1 MINKKLSKTAVLSKQ
16 IIRIM
21 RLANF
26 EKDQEKDKIEQV
38 KQQVQEIQT
47 VFDSNIKPQ
56 KNHTLF
62 EVNLN
67 LKTIEVAE
75 FDEIPAIKFEEAMK
89 GNIIAQKK
97 VTKKENCVYISAL
110 NKNNVLKI
118 LKRDFG
124 IACL

>member
-1 MINKKLSKTAVLSKQ
+1 
-16 IIRIM
+16 M

-47 VFDSNIKPQ
+47 VFDYKITPQ

-62 EVNLN
+62 QVNLV
-67 LKTIEVAE
+67 LKTIEIAE
-75 FDEIPAIKFEEAMK
+75 FDEIPPIKYTEAMK
-89 GNIIAQKK
+89 GNIVAQKK

-110 NKNNVLKI
+110 NKKNVLKI

-124 IACL
+124 ISCL

>member
-1 MINKKLSKTAVLSKQ
+1 
-16 IIRIM
+16 M

-47 VFDSNIKPQ
+47 VFDYKIIPQ

-62 EVNLN
+62 EVNLV
-67 LKTIEVAE
+67 LKTIEIAE
-75 FDEIPAIKFEEAMK
+75 FDELPAIKFEEAMK
-89 GNIIAQKK
+89 GNIVAQKK
-97 VTKKENCVYISAL
+97 VTKKENCVYISSL
-110 NKNNVLKI
+110 NKKNVLKI

-124 IACL
+124 ITCL

>member
-1 MINKKLSKTAVLSKQ
+1 
-16 IIRIM
+16 M

-47 VFDSNIKPQ
+47 VFDYKITPQ

-62 EVNLN
+62 EINLV
-67 LKTIEVAE
+67 LKTIEIAE
-75 FDEIPAIKFEEAMK
+75 FDEIPPIKYIEAMR
-89 GNIIAQKK
+89 GNIVAKKK

>member
-1 MINKKLSKTAVLSKQ
+1 
-16 IIRIM
+16 M

-47 VFDSNIKPQ
+47 DFDYKIIPQ

-62 EVNLN
+62 EVNLS
-67 LKTIEVAE
+67 LKTIEIAE
-75 FDEIPAIKFEEAMK
+75 FDELPAVKFEEAMK
-89 GNIIAQKK
+89 GNIVSQKK
-97 VTKKENCVYISAL
+97 VTKKENCVYISSL
-110 NKNNVLKI
+110 NKKNVLKI
-118 LKRDFG
+118 LKRDFR

>member
-1 MINKKLSKTAVLSKQ
+1 
-16 IIRIM
+16 M

-47 VFDSNIKPQ
+47 VFDYKIIPQ

-62 EVNLN
+62 EVNLK
-67 LKTIEVAE
+67 LKTIEIAE
-75 FDEIPAIKFEEAMK
+75 FDELPAIKFEEAMK
-89 GNIIAQKK
+89 GNIVAQKK
-97 VTKKENCVYISAL
+97 VTKKENCVYISSL
-110 NKNNVLKI
+110 NKKNVLKI
-118 LKRDFG
+118 LNRDFG

>member
-1 MINKKLSKTAVLSKQ
+1 
-16 IIRIM
+16 M

-47 VFDSNIKPQ
+47 VFDYKIIPQ

-67 LKTIEVAE
+67 LKTIEIAK
-75 FDEIPAIKFEEAMK
+75 FDEILAIKYTEAMK
-89 GNIIAQKK
+89 GNIVAQKK
-97 VTKKENCVYISAL
+97 VTKKENYVYISAL
-110 NKNNVLKI
+110 NKKNVFKI

-124 IACL
+124 IVCL

>member
-1 MINKKLSKTAVLSKQ
+1 
-16 IIRIM
+16 M

-47 VFDSNIKPQ
+47 VFDYKIIPQ

-62 EVNLN
+62 EVDLN
-67 LKTIEVAE
+67 LKTIEIAE
-75 FDEIPAIKFEEAMK
+75 FDEIPPIKYTEAMK
-89 GNIIAQKK
+89 GNIVAKKK

-110 NKNNVLKI
+110 NKKNVLKI

>member
-1 MINKKLSKTAVLSKQ
+1 
-16 IIRIM
+16 M

-47 VFDSNIKPQ
+47 VFDYKIIPQ

-62 EVNLN
+62 EVNLD
-67 LKTIEVAE
+67 LKTIEIAE

-89 GNIIAQKK
+89 GNIVAQKK
-97 VTKKENCVYISAL
+97 VTRKENCVYISAL
-110 NKNNVLKI
+110 NKKNVLKI
-118 LKRDFG
+118 LMRDFG

>member
-1 MINKKLSKTAVLSKQ
+1 
-16 IIRIM
+16 M

-38 KQQVQEIQT
+38 KQQVQEIPT
-47 VFDSNIKPQ
+47 VFDYKITPQ

-62 EVNLN
+62 EINLV
-67 LKTIEVAE
+67 LKTIEIAE
-75 FDEIPAIKFEEAMK
+75 FDEIPPIKYTEAMK
-89 GNIIAQKK
+89 GNIVAKKK

-110 NKNNVLKI
+110 NKKNVLKI

>member
-1 MINKKLSKTAVLSKQ
+1 
-16 IIRIM
+16 M
-21 RLANF
+21 RLD
-26 EKDQEKDKIEQV
+26 KPTTEKDKVEIT
-38 KQQVQEIQT
+38 KQQIQEIQT
-47 VFDSNIKPQ
+47 VFDYRIIPQ

-62 EVNLN
+62 EVNLS
-67 LKTIEVAE
+67 LKTIEIAE
-75 FDEIPAIKFEEAMK
+75 FDEVPAVKFEEAMK

-110 NKNNVLKI
+110 NKKNVLKI

>member
-1 MINKKLSKTAVLSKQ
+1 MKIENQEL
-16 IIRIM
+16 I
-21 RLANF
+21 
-26 EKDQEKDKIEQV
+26 EKDKIENV

-47 VFDSNIKPQ
+47 VFDSRITPQ

-75 FDEIPAIKFEEAMK
+75 FDEQPSIKYEEAIK
-89 GNIIAQKK
+89 GNIVTQKK

-110 NKNNVLKI
+110 NKKNVFKI
-118 LKRDFG
+118 LKRDYK
-124 IACL
+124 INLK